1 MRQIWVF
8 YFYSPDNLCKF
19 RLCCTSEQWV
29 SVLSPT
35 NAATCLLSVKCSPH
49 QTWKTSC
56 LTWRNQGILFDVKV
70 SAKSAH
76 ARHQSAVW
84 NCGTQALVCGSAIYT
99 SLKLLKSPSVCSHSL
114 PSEKNAKRQS
124 SFIRPVLCL
133 CWIPRHS
140 PKVVKAASQVL
151 SSMWQYRD
159 LRSLYKKVKSP
170 WLS

>member
-19 RLCCTSEQWV
+19 RLFLYVGTVSFCPRPHKCCHV
-29 SVLSPT
+29 SPVWEMFLFFF
-35 NAATCLLSVKCSPH
+35 LFDL
-49 QTWKTSC
+49 
-56 LTWRNQGILFDVKV
+56 GIFFDVKV
-70 SAKSAH
+70 SAKSTH

-99 SLKLLKSPSVCSHSL
+99 SLKLLKSPSVCTHSL

-159 LRSLYKKVKSP
+159 LRSLYKKVKSL